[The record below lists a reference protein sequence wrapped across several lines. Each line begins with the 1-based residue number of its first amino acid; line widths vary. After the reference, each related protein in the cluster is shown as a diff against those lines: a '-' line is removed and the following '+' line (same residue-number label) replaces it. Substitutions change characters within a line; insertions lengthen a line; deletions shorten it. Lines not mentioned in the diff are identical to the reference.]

1 MLKASGSSIDLH
13 SSAFASANDVP
24 IRAPSRPALGRAK
37 SGLPLESTTPSAT
50 VPSLSPGVNDVVPS
64 GSLSLATPPSVGE
77 GPTTAAPALYS
88 SYSGYESPAAGEY
101 FSQGFATGGYPRNGG
116 ARQQPT
122 SFNNGGFEGFAAAG
136 PPQLSPDDL
145 AFGMQGINLN
155 GASASDGYRSRQQPN
170 QRAGFSPA
178 GYGRDGAAPPT
189 RQGSGGYANY
199 FASPYMAQQQ
209 DPYASNGYGD
219 PLPFF
224 QPQGDVNGGP
234 ARRDSGY
241 AMSLSLPILPS
252 SHAFVSHPYAYLFP
266 RSSQPQ
272 PWTLPHGSDYS
283 PSALPSRHG
292 SFSYSPAL
300 AHQPSLPYGLA
311 PGAAF
316 GGSPLEQGTPA
327 FQSAQLGQQHQI
339 ILGRGLRSSA
349 DYVAPGPMHQPAY
362 PVYGGGY
369 GNGYGAAET
378 MGRALRSATLEE
390 FRTSRHRIWELSV
403 RRKTDGHARARRL
416 TGLIL

>member
-37 SGLPLESTTPSAT
+37 SGLPLESTTSSAAAA
-50 VPSLSPGVNDVVPS
+50 PALSPGVNDVVPS

-77 GPTTAAPALYS
+77 APSTAAPALYS

-116 ARQQPT
+116 RQQQP
-122 SFNNGGFEGFAAAG
+122 SFNGGFDGFAAVG

-145 AFGMQGINLN
+145 AFGMQGMNII
-155 GASASDGYRSRQQPN
+155 GASAADGYRNRQQPN
-170 QRAGFSPA
+170 QRAAFSPA
-178 GYGRDGAAPPT
+178 GYGRDASAPPT

-199 FASPYMAQQQ
+199 FASPYMAQQ
-209 DPYASNGYGD
+209 DPYASSGYAD
-219 PLPFF
+219 PSGFF
-224 QPQGDVNGGP
+224 QPQADVNGGP
-234 ARRDSGY
+234 VRRDSGY
-241 AMSLSLPILPS
+241 APSSSPPTLPS
-252 SHAFVSHPYAYLFP
+252 SPAFAPHPYAYPPLH
-266 RSSQPQ
+266 SSQQQ
-272 PWTLPHGSDYS
+272 PWNLPHGSDYS
-283 PSALPSRHG
+283 PSTLPSRQG

-300 AHQPSLPYGLA
+300 SHQPSLPYGLA
-311 PGAAF
+311 PGASF
-316 GGSPLEQGTPA
+316 GGTPLEQGTPV
-327 FQSAQLGQQHQI
+327 FQTAQLGQQHQI

-349 DYVAPGPMHQPAY
+349 DYVAPGPMHQPVY
-362 PVYGGGY
+362 PAYGGGY
-369 GNGYGAAET
+369 GHGYGAAET

-403 RRKTDGHARARRL
+403 SYEIRGCSTEGDL
-416 TGLIL
+416 TSTTL

>member
-24 IRAPSRPALGRAK
+24 IRAPSRPALGLAK
-37 SGLPLESTTPSAT
+37 SGLPLESTTPSAAA
-50 VPSLSPGVNDVVPS
+50 PSLSPGVNDVVPS
-64 GSLSLATPPSVGE
+64 GSLSLATPPSVGDAAS
-77 GPTTAAPALYS
+77 TAAPALYS

-116 ARQQPT
+116 RQQPA
-122 SFNNGGFEGFAAAG
+122 SFNGGFDGFAAAG

-145 AFGMQGINLN
+145 AFGMQGMNLN
-155 GASASDGYRSRQQPN
+155 GASGSDGYRNRQQPN
-170 QRAGFSPA
+170 QRPAFSPA
-178 GYGRDGAAPPT
+178 GYGRDGSAPPT

-199 FASPYMAQQQ
+199 FASPYMAQQ
-209 DPYASNGYGD
+209 DPYTSSGYGD
-219 PLPFF
+219 PSGFF

-234 ARRDSGY
+234 VRRDSGY
-241 AMSLSLPILPS
+241 APSSSPPTLPS
-252 SHAFVSHPYAYLFP
+252 SPAFAPHPYAYPPL
-266 RSSQPQ
+266 RSSQQQ
-272 PWTLPHGSDYS
+272 PWNLPHGSDYS

-300 AHQPSLPYGLA
+300 SHQPSLPYGLA

-316 GGSPLEQGTPA
+316 GGSPLEQGTPV
-327 FQSAQLGQQHQI
+327 FQAAQLGQQHQI

-349 DYVAPGPMHQPAY
+349 DYVAPGPMHQTAY

-369 GNGYGAAET
+369 GHGYGAAET

-403 RRKTDGHARARRL
+403 SPEIHRR
-416 TGLIL
+416 